1 MYRQC
6 SDEGERPR
14 GGQQE
19 RGPER
24 KARASVYSGPVA
36 SPEDGQ
42 ARVESRDGRSSNPEG
57 GPVGATAEQGEIPF
71 FSWNIGGKAVD
82 AALTATDHSK
92 GLKLTSRAVFA
103 FQELPRIDPGWRH
116 PRRGE
121 SAGPVQGRGPVEG

>member
-57 GPVGATAEQGEIPF
+57 GPVGATAEQGEILFLEHWWEGCGRSP
-71 FSWNIGGKAVD
+71 
-82 AALTATDHSK
+82 H
-92 GLKLTSRAVFA
+92 
-103 FQELPRIDPGWRH
+103 RH
-116 PRRGE
+116 RP
-121 SAGPVQGRGPVEG
+121 Q